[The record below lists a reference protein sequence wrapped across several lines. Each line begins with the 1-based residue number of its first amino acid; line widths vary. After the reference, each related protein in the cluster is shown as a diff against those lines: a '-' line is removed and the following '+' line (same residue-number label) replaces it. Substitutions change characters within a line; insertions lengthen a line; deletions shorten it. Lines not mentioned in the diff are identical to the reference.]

1 MAATL
6 HSLADADPALRAKL
20 NEADKAAAEAPWP
33 EMVPL
38 FADHERSANYPLH
51 LLPEIMR
58 HAIADVC
65 AYGQQPVAL
74 VACSALATVSLVSQG
89 LADVARTPSLISP
102 IGLDLLVIA
111 ESGERKTTA
120 DRRMARAIRQWQ
132 QLQQA
137 NRRAEHEQQ
146 KDRRA
151 VWLAK
156 RDGLLTAIK
165 KAVGAAKRE
174 ERDKAD
180 ELEAALQ
187 GMGPMPVVDPLPVLF
202 MEDTNPEALSIDLA
216 NGWPSSSLWS
226 DEGGLVVGGH
236 GMSEE
241 SILRYFALL
250 NRLWDGNSFT
260 RRRSTRE
267 SVEVRGRRFTA
278 SLMMQAQV
286 VSKLLAAGDGLSRG
300 TGFLARFLIAWPR
313 STMGTRLYQ
322 AGSTETPALAAW
334 DERLTQLLE
343 MPLPLDPEAEVP
355 MVLKP
360 PVLQLSQGA
369 FERWRSFFDDV
380 EQELGIQGELAD
392 LPDFGSKAAEQA
404 ARIAGVLHVLV
415 HGSTGAIGPEL
426 MEAGIEI
433 ATWHLH
439 EARRMFGMIG
449 RSGVATDAEALLSWT
464 LEQAEPVTMKR
475 ILQFGPSRTR
485 TKERRDEAIAKLT
498 EHGLARVVK
507 EARSERLVVNPDWRG
522 MP

>member
-1 MAATL
+1 MAAATVVEL
-6 HSLADADPALRAKL
+6 TNRATAP
-20 NEADKAAAEAPWP
+20 ADKAAAEAPWP

-38 FADHERSANYPLH
+38 FADHERSTEYPLH
-51 LLPEIMR
+51 VLPPVMR
-58 HAIADVC
+58 DAITDVR
-65 AYGQQPVAL
+65 AYGQQPIAL
-74 VACSALATVSLVSQG
+74 VACSALATASLVTQG

-102 IGLDLLVIA
+102 TWLNLLVIA

-120 DRRMARAIRQWQ
+120 DKRMARAIRQWQ
-132 QLQQA
+132 QVQQA
-137 NRRAEHEQQ
+137 NRRPGHEQQ

-156 RDGLLTAIK
+156 RDGLLAAIK

-174 ERDKAD
+174 ERDKAI

-226 DEGGLVVGGH
+226 DEGGLVVSGH
-236 GMSEE
+236 GMSEQ

-250 NRLWDGNSFT
+250 NRLWDGNPFT

-313 STMGTRLYQ
+313 STMGLRLYQ
-322 AGSTETPALAAW
+322 AGSTGTPALAVW
-334 DERLTQLLE
+334 DELLTQLLE
-343 MPLPLDPEAEVP
+343 MPLPVDPEADLP

-360 PVLQLSQGA
+360 PILPLSQPA

-380 EQELGIQGELAD
+380 ECELGPRGELAD

-415 HGSTGAIGPEL
+415 HGPTGEIGIGS
-426 MEAGIEI
+426 MDAGVEI
-433 ATWHLH
+433 AAWHLH
-439 EARRMFGMIG
+439 EARRMFAMIG
-449 RSGVATDAEALLSWT
+449 RDGVATDAAALLSWT
-464 LEQAEPVTMKR
+464 MEQAEPVTMKR
-475 ILQFGPSRTR
+475 VLQYGPSRTR
-485 TKERRDEAIAKLT
+485 TKERRDGAIAKLT
-498 EHGLARVVK
+498 ENGLARVVR
-507 EARSERLVVNPDWRG
+507 EGRSERLVVNPDWQG
-522 MP
+522 VP